1 MTRYHKSKTEAR
13 LYHLFLKE
21 WQERKLAAYNQ
32 HTNLSAMDPQSENI
46 MLQEEC
52 ITDRFQN
59 KCLRERVGW
68 IIIRLQLSKD
78 IDQNS
83 TIKHRLTIHFGD
95 DVLNFL
101 ERQTL

>member
-1 MTRYHKSKTEAR
+1 
-13 LYHLFLKE
+13 
-21 WQERKLAAYNQ
+21 
-32 HTNLSAMDPQSENI
+32 MDPQSENI